1 MNLRQQIGHGLKLV
15 DVYEFRTHM
24 SCTENYVD
32 AGYGMYGAVLTALH
46 EMGSWEDIVQSGQA
60 HAGGVSVGLFFS
72 RAADVWADTL
82 DTGAC
87 VGRACAATVNPGV
100 GGRGQPRSA
109 FSAHKKALYILWRH
123 LGLAV
128 DVIIED
134 DLADGT
140 LSDYAILALTDR
152 HVSRNASRDITSWVG
167 SGGVLLATA
176 GAGALTEFDEVN
188 TAMADLLGV
197 NETALDAGDPMMPI
211 AFLKQGERRRF
222 LDPGQRYLAHQKL
235 CVGL

>member
-1 MNLRQQIGHGLKLV
+1 MG
-15 DVYEFRTHM
+15 
-24 SCTENYVD
+24 CTENYVD
-32 AGYGMYGAVLTALH
+32 SGYGMYGAVLTALH

-109 FSAHKKALYILWRH
+109 FSAHKKALYVCFRH

-134 DLADGT
+134 DIADGT
-140 LSDYAILALTDR
+140 LSDYAIIALTDR
-152 HVSRNASRDITSWVG
+152 HVSRNASRGIAAWVR

-176 GAGALTEFDEVN
+176 GAGALTEFDEPN
-188 TAMADLLGV
+188 AAMADLLGV
-197 NETALDAGDPMMPI
+197 NETALDAGDPTMPI

-222 LDPGQRYLAHQKL
+222 LPSWPSVSILVTRDRR
-235 CVGL
+235 